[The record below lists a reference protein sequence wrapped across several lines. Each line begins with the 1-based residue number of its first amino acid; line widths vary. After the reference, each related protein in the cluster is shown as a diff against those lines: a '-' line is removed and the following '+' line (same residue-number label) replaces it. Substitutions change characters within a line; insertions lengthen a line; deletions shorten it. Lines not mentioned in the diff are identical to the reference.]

1 MYNKEEQIKS
11 IDEYIKANKQDLT
24 NKEIEYLEN
33 ISNNIRQSQNDEE
46 LLKWNLM
53 LVIFLNSEKLDKLL
67 KRDKFFKQWMLL
79 LKLLAILASIIYHY
93 I

>member
-1 MYNKEEQIKS
+1 MYSKEEQIRS
-11 IDEYIKANKQDLT
+11 IDEFIVDNKQDLT

-33 ISNNIRQSQNDEE
+33 INHNIGQSQTDEE
-46 LLKWNLM
+46 LLKWNL
-53 LVIFLNSEKLDKLL
+53 LLTVFFSNTKLDKLL
-67 KRDKFFKQWMLL
+67 KRDKLFKRWMLL